1 MTKLL
6 WIIFICM
13 VKNNLN
19 RKENIQLANLFVKS
33 IGKFPVELI
42 RIQLSFDYFESELT
56 TITEQEILKLTQQI
70 PDLLLKNF
78 QKKNDK
84 IGLVLFPDFEWDS
97 DQFIHRVGVNYILVG
112 MNLKEN
118 LGDIKETMWN
128 YVTKNIGGD
137 LNIVFRP
144 MNTSED
150 VFIEIFPVQ
159 FEAVLRDVDLFFIV
173 NQYPKFYSR
182 PLFDFLVSPLKICK
196 TMNNKLIQ

>member
-1 MTKLL
+1 
-6 WIIFICM
+6 M

>member
-1 MTKLL
+1 VTKLL

-97 DQFIHRVGVNYILVG
+97 DQFIHRVGVNYILAG
-112 MNLKEN
+112 LNLKES
-118 LGDIKETMWN
+118 LGDIKQTIWN

-137 LNIVFRP
+137 LHVGFRAK
-144 MNTSED
+144 NTSED
-150 VFIEIFPVQ
+150 VFLEIFPVQ
-159 FEAVLRDVDLFFIV
+159 FEVMLRDVDLFFTV
-173 NQYPKFYSR
+173 NLYPKFYSR

-196 TMNNKLIQ
+196 TMNNKQIH

>member
-1 MTKLL
+1 VTKLL